1 MRHSTAVASPVWA
14 NFMPPQ
20 RVARSGQVTLQ
31 GPGEFEVCA
40 RMRPSARFRA
50 TVSGLGLIPG
60 LTGGDG
66 FPGSKVP
73 TSDDLRKAVPVLLSS
88 LIDVPARELAGF
100 LPP

>member
-1 MRHSTAVASPVWA
+1 LM
-14 NFMPPQ
+14 
-20 RVARSGQVTLQ
+20 
-31 GPGEFEVCA
+31 
-40 RMRPSARFRA
+40 
-50 TVSGLGLIPG
+50 PG